1 MSVSRKELTEADFAN
16 PKGTAETPTKFLESV
31 ADEAIEDTGVCE
43 RGSGGGG
50 GGGEDKWKR
59 STTELEGRREVEEA
73 EAEEEG

>member
-50 GGGEDKWKR
+50 GGEDKWKR
-59 STTELEGRREVEEA
+59 STTELEGRREVEEE